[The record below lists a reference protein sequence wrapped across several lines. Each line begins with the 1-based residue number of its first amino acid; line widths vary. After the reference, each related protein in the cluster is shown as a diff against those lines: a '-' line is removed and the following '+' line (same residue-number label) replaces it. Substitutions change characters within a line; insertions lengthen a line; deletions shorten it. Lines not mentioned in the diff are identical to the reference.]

1 MQKSVFYYMRANVLI
16 TTSGV
21 FDQAALNCAIAELGI
36 DNILFSVDDPFG
48 DNFEAMDFLSKAQLS
63 KEDKEKL
70 AHENA
75 ERLLKLAPVAKPSTN
90 SSRSLF
96 SFQAKAKAKIGR
108 TILSLLVK

>member
-1 MQKSVFYYMRANVLI
+1 M
-16 TTSGV
+16 
-21 FDQAALNCAIAELGI
+21 GI

-48 DNFEAMDFLSKAQLS
+48 DNFDGVDFLNKAQLS

-75 ERLLKLAPVAKPSTN
+75 ERILKLTPAAKPRRN

-96 SFQAKAKAKIGR
+96 SFKAKAKAKIGR
-108 TILSLLVK
+108 TILSILVK